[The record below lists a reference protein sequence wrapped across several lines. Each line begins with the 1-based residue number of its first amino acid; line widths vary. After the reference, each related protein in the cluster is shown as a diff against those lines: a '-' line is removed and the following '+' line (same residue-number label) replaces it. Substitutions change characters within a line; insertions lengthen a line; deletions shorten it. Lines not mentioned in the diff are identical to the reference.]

1 MKELKHF
8 ILVGA
13 PASGKGTQGR
23 FLADTFGLHSL
34 STGSLLRRE
43 VESCTELGRKALS
56 YMDRAM
62 LVPDEIVND
71 MVRGW
76 LSEMDHGAWLLDGY
90 PRTVAQA
97 ETLDHFL
104 NQRGTSVDVVVWM
117 DVSREL
123 IEQRIMRRRE
133 CSTCG
138 YVVQT
143 PEEECSKCGGKMVS
157 RKDDNMEAFARR
169 WKDFEAMTLPAA
181 RYYEAR
187 GLVVKMTVS
196 EEREP
201 AEVSRDL
208 ARKLEEYRQSVEYLE
223 LCKQT
228 LEEEEDV
235 LNTAQASLE
244 KEQQAVNTLIS
255 EKEQQ
260 IVAYQGDISNKEA
273 AIKEYEADISAQNAT
288 IAALEK
294 AVAAD
299 KAKLE
304 EENRLKYDG
313 GMFQMPCPG
322 YTRISDDYGNRMHP
336 TLKVQ
341 KFHNGVDFAAPSGT
355 AILAAYSGNVVAAS
369 YNSSMGNYVMIDHGD
384 GLYTI
389 YMHASKL
396 YVSTGQSVS
405 KGATIA
411 AVGSTGRSTG
421 PHLHFSVRSNGSYVS
436 PWNYLK

>member
-62 LVPDEIVND
+62 LVSDEIVND

-97 ETLDHFL
+97 EALDHFL

-169 WKDFEAMTLPAA
+169 WKDFEAMTLPVA

-201 AEVSRDL
+201 ADVSRDL
-208 ARKLEEYRQSVEYLE
+208 ARKLEEYRQ
-223 LCKQT
+223 
-228 LEEEEDV
+228 
-235 LNTAQASLE
+235 
-244 KEQQAVNTLIS
+244 
-255 EKEQQ
+255 
-260 IVAYQGDISNKEA
+260 
-273 AIKEYEADISAQNAT
+273 
-288 IAALEK
+288 
-294 AVAAD
+294 
-299 KAKLE
+299 
-304 EENRLKYDG
+304 
-313 GMFQMPCPG
+313 
-322 YTRISDDYGNRMHP
+322 
-336 TLKVQ
+336 
-341 KFHNGVDFAAPSGT
+341 
-355 AILAAYSGNVVAAS
+355 
-369 YNSSMGNYVMIDHGD
+369 
-384 GLYTI
+384 
-389 YMHASKL
+389 
-396 YVSTGQSVS
+396 
-405 KGATIA
+405 
-411 AVGSTGRSTG
+411 
-421 PHLHFSVRSNGSYVS
+421 
-436 PWNYLK
+436 

>member
-1 MKELKHF
+1 MRIGKKRITACLLSAALLLF
-8 ILVGA
+8 TSMIPVQ
-13 PASGKGTQGR
+13 ASTA
-23 FLADTFGLHSL
+23 L
-34 STGSLLRRE
+34 E
-43 VESCTELGRKALS
+43 ESIKQKQQAISDAQSEKKKIQS
-56 YMDRAM
+56 NISD
-62 LVPDEIVND
+62 IKS
-71 MVRGW
+71 MVSQ
-76 LSEMDHGAWLLDGY
+76 LQKSKKDLETYVAQLDGQLDDLENKIEDLEEEI
-90 PRTVAQA
+90 TAKKTEIEETKADIEQAQA
-97 ETLDHFL
+97 VADQQYEDMKTRLRYLYRNSKGNGYLELLVNAGSFADML
-104 NQRGTSVDVVVWM
+104 NQA
-117 DVSREL
+117 
-123 IEQRIMRRRE
+123 
-133 CSTCG
+133 G
-138 YVVQT
+138 YVEQL
-143 PEEECSKCGGKMVS
+143 SS
-157 RKDDNMEAFARR
+157 YD
-169 WKDFEAMTLPAA
+169 
-181 RYYEAR
+181 
-187 GLVVKMTVS
+187 S
-196 EEREP
+196 
-201 AEVSRDL
+201 
-208 ARKLEEYRQSVEYLE
+208 RKLEEYRQSVEYLE

-421 PHLHFSVRSNGSYVS
+421 SHLHFSVRSNGSYVS

>member
-76 LSEMDHGAWLLDGY
+76 LSEMDDGAWLLDGY

-97 ETLDHFL
+97 EALDH
-104 NQRGTSVDVVVWM
+104 
-117 DVSREL
+117 
-123 IEQRIMRRRE
+123 
-133 CSTCG
+133 

-169 WKDFEAMTLPAA
+169 WKDFEAMTLPVA

-201 AEVSRDL
+201 ADVSRDL
-208 ARKLEEYRQSVEYLE
+208 ARKLEEYRQ
-223 LCKQT
+223 
-228 LEEEEDV
+228 
-235 LNTAQASLE
+235 
-244 KEQQAVNTLIS
+244 
-255 EKEQQ
+255 
-260 IVAYQGDISNKEA
+260 
-273 AIKEYEADISAQNAT
+273 
-288 IAALEK
+288 
-294 AVAAD
+294 
-299 KAKLE
+299 
-304 EENRLKYDG
+304 
-313 GMFQMPCPG
+313 
-322 YTRISDDYGNRMHP
+322 
-336 TLKVQ
+336 
-341 KFHNGVDFAAPSGT
+341 
-355 AILAAYSGNVVAAS
+355 
-369 YNSSMGNYVMIDHGD
+369 
-384 GLYTI
+384 
-389 YMHASKL
+389 
-396 YVSTGQSVS
+396 
-405 KGATIA
+405 
-411 AVGSTGRSTG
+411 
-421 PHLHFSVRSNGSYVS
+421 
-436 PWNYLK
+436 

>member
-1 MKELKHF
+1 MKTRLRY
-8 ILVGA
+8 LYRN
-13 PASGKGTQGR
+13 GKGNGYLEL
-23 FLADTFGLHSL
+23 LANA
-34 STGSLLRRE
+34 GSF
-43 VESCTELGRKALS
+43 A
-56 YMDRAM
+56 
-62 LVPDEIVND
+62 D
-71 MVRGW
+71 M
-76 LSEMDHGAWLLDGY
+76 
-90 PRTVAQA
+90 
-97 ETLDHFL
+97 L
-104 NQRGTSVDVVVWM
+104 NQA
-117 DVSREL
+117 
-123 IEQRIMRRRE
+123 
-133 CSTCG
+133 G
-138 YVVQT
+138 YVEQL
-143 PEEECSKCGGKMVS
+143 SS
-157 RKDDNMEAFARR
+157 YD
-169 WKDFEAMTLPAA
+169 
-181 RYYEAR
+181 
-187 GLVVKMTVS
+187 S
-196 EEREP
+196 
-201 AEVSRDL
+201 
-208 ARKLEEYRQSVEYLE
+208 RKLEEYRQSVEYLE

>member
-1 MKELKHF
+1 M
-8 ILVGA
+8 
-13 PASGKGTQGR
+13 
-23 FLADTFGLHSL
+23 
-34 STGSLLRRE
+34 
-43 VESCTELGRKALS
+43 
-56 YMDRAM
+56 
-62 LVPDEIVND
+62 
-71 MVRGW
+71 
-76 LSEMDHGAWLLDGY
+76 
-90 PRTVAQA
+90 
-97 ETLDHFL
+97 L
-104 NQRGTSVDVVVWM
+104 NQA
-117 DVSREL
+117 
-123 IEQRIMRRRE
+123 
-133 CSTCG
+133 G
-138 YVVQT
+138 YVEQL
-143 PEEECSKCGGKMVS
+143 SS
-157 RKDDNMEAFARR
+157 YD
-169 WKDFEAMTLPAA
+169 
-181 RYYEAR
+181 
-187 GLVVKMTVS
+187 S
-196 EEREP
+196 
-201 AEVSRDL
+201 
-208 ARKLEEYRQSVEYLE
+208 RKLEEYRQSVEYLE

-355 AILAAYSGNVVAAS
+355 AILAAYSGNVVAAVS
-369 YNSSMGNYVMIDHGD
+369 Y
-384 GLYTI
+384 T
-389 YMHASKL
+389 
-396 YVSTGQSVS
+396 
-405 KGATIA
+405 
-411 AVGSTGRSTG
+411 
-421 PHLHFSVRSNGSYVS
+421 HLTLPTN
-436 PWNYLK
+436 

>member
-1 MKELKHF
+1 MQRLTFAGSAFLTLIYFLPSLLNIGGNIPYLVTQFFGGTSLLILVGVLLDMMRQVETTLLSRNYDGFLKKASLRANTGTSRVPAPLRAAAPLPSCGLLSPCLCWPEPSPTTPCSKPPFFTESKDMKELKHF

-97 ETLDHFL
+97 EALDHFL

-169 WKDFEAMTLPAA
+169 WKDFEAMTLPVA

-208 ARKLEEYRQSVEYLE
+208 ARKLEEYRQ
-223 LCKQT
+223 
-228 LEEEEDV
+228 
-235 LNTAQASLE
+235 
-244 KEQQAVNTLIS
+244 
-255 EKEQQ
+255 
-260 IVAYQGDISNKEA
+260 
-273 AIKEYEADISAQNAT
+273 
-288 IAALEK
+288 
-294 AVAAD
+294 
-299 KAKLE
+299 
-304 EENRLKYDG
+304 
-313 GMFQMPCPG
+313 
-322 YTRISDDYGNRMHP
+322 
-336 TLKVQ
+336 
-341 KFHNGVDFAAPSGT
+341 
-355 AILAAYSGNVVAAS
+355 
-369 YNSSMGNYVMIDHGD
+369 
-384 GLYTI
+384 
-389 YMHASKL
+389 
-396 YVSTGQSVS
+396 
-405 KGATIA
+405 
-411 AVGSTGRSTG
+411 
-421 PHLHFSVRSNGSYVS
+421 
-436 PWNYLK
+436 

>member
-1 MKELKHF
+1 MRIGKKRITACLLSAALLLFTSMIPVQASTALEESIKQKQQAISDAQSEKKKIQSNISDIKSMVSQLQKSKKDLENKIEDLKEEITAKKTEIEETKADMELAQGVADQQYEDMKTRLRY
-8 ILVGA
+8 LYRN
-13 PASGKGTQGR
+13 GKGNGYLDLLVNAGS
-23 FLADTFGLHSL
+23 FAD
-34 STGSLLRRE
+34 
-43 VESCTELGRKALS
+43 
-56 YMDRAM
+56 M
-62 LVPDEIVND
+62 
-71 MVRGW
+71 
-76 LSEMDHGAWLLDGY
+76 
-90 PRTVAQA
+90 
-97 ETLDHFL
+97 L
-104 NQRGTSVDVVVWM
+104 NQA
-117 DVSREL
+117 
-123 IEQRIMRRRE
+123 
-133 CSTCG
+133 G
-138 YVVQT
+138 YVEQL
-143 PEEECSKCGGKMVS
+143 SS
-157 RKDDNMEAFARR
+157 YD
-169 WKDFEAMTLPAA
+169 
-181 RYYEAR
+181 
-187 GLVVKMTVS
+187 S
-196 EEREP
+196 
-201 AEVSRDL
+201 
-208 ARKLEEYRQSVEYLE
+208 RKLEEYRQSVEYLE